1 MIGSYGGCDRCYGMC
16 RYRRDGEFAH
26 TPVRDPIFSKSKLGV
41 FDRPEGRNLI
51 LTGMSDFAFW
61 LPGWR
66 RSVFSRMAG
75 NPQHNYI
82 MMTKSPGSV
91 TFGTDM
97 ECAWFGTTVTRSCE
111 ASRIDDL
118 RRNLRSPHRILHVEP
133 AEGGLGSL
141 DVGAADWVVIGV
153 DITAG
158 LPERGWV
165 DEVSDAAR
173 DAGVPVYMKSGLE
186 PVMGDGMVRRFP
198 PGMLCRE

>member
-1 MIGSYGGCDRCYGMC
+1 MC
-16 RYRRDGEFAH
+16 GYRRDAEFAH
-26 TPVRDPIFSKSKLGV
+26 LPVREPIFSKSKLEV
-41 FDRPEGRNLI
+41 FDRPDGCNLI
-51 LTGMSDFAFW
+51 LTGMSDFSFW

-66 RSVFSRMAG
+66 RSVFSKIAA

-91 TFGTDM
+91 TFGTELEDV
-97 ECAWFGTTVTRSCE
+97 WFGTTVARPGE
-111 ASRIDDL
+111 ASRLDDL

-133 AEGGLGSL
+133 AEAGLGSL
-141 DVGAADWVVIGV
+141 DVGAADWVVIGAG
-153 DITAG
+153 IATG

-165 DEVSDAAR
+165 EEVSDAAR

-198 PGMLCRE
+198 PEMLCRE